1 MLKYLKETN
10 LNLTQECLEKLEE
23 FKNLLLFW
31 NKKFNLTN
39 ITDDLGIEIKHFEDS
54 LINESNFFKNAN
66 VCEIG
71 SGGGFPSIPL
81 MCLRKDLKFTL
92 FESVGKKCTFLN
104 EVINNLKLNAEVI
117 NARAEDAGKNPIYRE
132 SFDIV
137 TARAVARLN
146 TLSEYCIPLIKK
158 EGLFIAYKG
167 EKNGEEKEALN
178 AIKTLGGKLI
188 KSDFYNLSYDMGER
202 SVFII
207 KKVISTPEKY
217 PRGNGKERSKPL

>member
-31 NKKFNLTN
+31 NKKFNLTT

-54 LINESNFFKNAN
+54 LLNESYFFKNAN

-178 AIKTLGGKLI
+178 AIKTLGGTLI

>member
-1 MLKYLKETN
+1 MLEFLEKTN
-10 LNLTQECLEKLEE
+10 LKLNKDCLDKLEE
-23 FKNLLLFW
+23 FKNLLIFW
-31 NKKFNLTN
+31 NNKFNLTS
-39 ITDDLGIEIKHFEDS
+39 IIDDLGIEIKHFEDS
-54 LINESNFFKNAN
+54 LINEGYFFKNAN
-66 VCEIG
+66 VAEVG

-81 MCLRKDLKFTL
+81 MCLRNDLKFTL

-104 EVINNLKLNAEVI
+104 EAIKKLTLNAQVINV
-117 NARAEDAGKNPIYRE
+117 RAEEAGKNPLYRE
-132 SFDIV
+132 KFDIV
-137 TARAVARLN
+137 TARAVAKLN
-146 TLSEYCIPLIKK
+146 TLSEYTIPLIKK

-188 KSDFYNLSYDMGER
+188 KSDFYNLSFDMGER

-207 KKVISTPEKY
+207 KKVENTPLNY

>member
-31 NKKFNLTN
+31 NKKFNLTT

-54 LINESNFFKNAN
+54 LINESYFFKNAN

-167 EKNGEEKEALN
+167 EKNGEEKEAFN
-178 AIKTLGGKLI
+178 AIKTLGGTLI

>member
-31 NKKFNLTN
+31 NKKFNLTT

-54 LINESNFFKNAN
+54 LINESYFFKNAN

-81 MCLRKDLKFTL
+81 MCLRNDLKFTL

-167 EKNGEEKEALN
+167 EKNGEEKEAFN
-178 AIKTLGGKLI
+178 AIKTLGGTLI

>member
-1 MLKYLKETN
+1 MLEYLKQTN
-10 LNLTQECLEKLEE
+10 LKLNDNCLEKLEE
-23 FKNLLLFW
+23 FKNMLLFW
-31 NKKFNLTN
+31 NKKFNLTT

-54 LINESNFFKNAN
+54 LINEKYFFKNAK

-81 MCLRKDLKFTL
+81 MCLREDLNFTL

-104 EVINNLKLNAEVI
+104 EVINNLKLNAKVV
-117 NARAEDAGKNPIYRE
+117 NVRAEDAGKNKEYRE
-132 SFDIV
+132 KFDIV

-146 TLSEYCIPLIKK
+146 TLSEYCIPFIKK

-178 AIKTLGGKLI
+178 AIKTLGGTLI
-188 KSDFYNLSYDMGER
+188 NSDFYSLSFDMGER
-202 SVFII
+202 SVFVI
-207 KKVISTPEKY
+207 KKVINTPEKY

>member
-31 NKKFNLTN
+31 NKKFNLTT

-54 LINESNFFKNAN
+54 LIKESYFFKNAN

-167 EKNGEEKEALN
+167 EKNGEEKEAFN
-178 AIKTLGGKLI
+178 AIKTLGGTLI

-217 PRGNGKERSKPL
+217 PRGKGKERSKPL

>member
-10 LNLTQECLEKLEE
+10 LNLPTDCLEKLEE

-31 NKKFNLTN
+31 NKKFNLTT

-54 LINESNFFKNAN
+54 LINESYFFKNAN

-132 SFDIV
+132 SFDMV

-167 EKNGEEKEALN
+167 EKNGEEKEAFN
-178 AIKTLGGKLI
+178 AIKTLGGTLI

-207 KKVISTPEKY
+207 KKVISTPEKF

>member
-31 NKKFNLTN
+31 NKKFNLTT

-54 LINESNFFKNAN
+54 LINESYFFKNAN

-81 MCLRKDLKFTL
+81 MCLRNDLKFTL

-117 NARAEDAGKNPIYRE
+117 NARAEDAGKNPLYRE

-178 AIKTLGGKLI
+178 AIKTLGGTLI

>member
-31 NKKFNLTN
+31 NKKFNLTT

-54 LINESNFFKNAN
+54 LINECYFFKKAN

-178 AIKTLGGKLI
+178 AIKTLGGTLI
-188 KSDFYNLSYDMGER
+188 KSDFYSLSYDMGER